1 MDFFLIHLLNLFFP
15 FVKILFQNSWDVLH
29 FYWLFYAQFCV
40 IIFISSCLCC
50 VLPFLSHH
58 VRLYF
63 VLLFWGFTVMSISS
77 CLCCI
82 LPFLWCYIC
91 AAFYRFVVVYISYHI
106 YAAFYRFCDVMS
118 MLRFTILV
126 VYLVMSMLH
135 AFYRFLCCVLPFLWC
150 YVYNA
155 FYRFLWCY
163 VYCAFYR
170 FCGVLSML
178 RFTVSVVLCL
188 CCVLP
193 FLWCYRYPGIHCSSW
208 TRALF
213 FLYPGV
219 GWPWLS
225 STYIDLS
232 VPVWY
237 N

>member
-1 MDFFLIHLLNLFFP
+1 
-15 FVKILFQNSWDVLH
+15 
-29 FYWLFYAQFCV
+29 
-40 IIFISSCLCC
+40 
-50 VLPFLSHH
+50 
-58 VRLYF
+58 
-63 VLLFWGFTVMSISS
+63 MSISS

-170 FCGVLSML
+170 FCGVTGIPASIARREPELYFSCI
-178 RFTVSVVLCL
+178 RVSVDH
-188 CCVLP
+188 
-193 FLWCYRYPGIHCSSW
+193 G
-208 TRALF
+208 F
-213 FLYPGV
+213 FQRTLIYLSLY
-219 GWPWLS
+219 
-225 STYIDLS
+225 
-232 VPVWY
+232 
-237 N
+237 

>member
-1 MDFFLIHLLNLFFP
+1 MDFFLIHVLNLFFP
-15 FVKILFQNSWDVLH
+15 FVKILFQSSWNVLH

-50 VLPFLSHH
+50 VSPFLSHH
-58 VRLYF
+58 VRLY
-63 VLLFWGFTVMSISS
+63 
-77 CLCCI
+77 
-82 LPFLWCYIC
+82 
-91 AAFYRFVVVYISYHI
+91 
-106 YAAFYRFCDVMS
+106 
-118 MLRFTILV
+118 LRFYSFI
-126 VYLVMSMLH
+126 YLFMSMLH
-135 AFYRFLCCVLPFLWC
+135 
-150 YVYNA
+150 
-155 FYRFLWCY
+155 
-163 VYCAFYR
+163 
-170 FCGVLSML
+170 
-178 RFTVSVVLCL
+178 FTIFVMFCL

-208 TRALF
+208 TRALS